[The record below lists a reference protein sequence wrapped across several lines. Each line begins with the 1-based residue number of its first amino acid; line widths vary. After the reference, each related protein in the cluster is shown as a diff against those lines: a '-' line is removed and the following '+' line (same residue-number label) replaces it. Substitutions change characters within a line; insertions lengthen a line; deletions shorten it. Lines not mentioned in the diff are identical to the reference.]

1 MKRKIYGVVDSFVC
15 PSSDYIEDLKYW
27 GFSKE
32 QIFFGLNVTN
42 NRFWAEKCQ
51 NTDFRMLPKHYFLT
65 VGRQVPFKNL
75 DTFLKAYLEYKRQ
88 GGNIPLV
95 MVGEGASHREL
106 EVLSSGISDITFLPF
121 QSYEKLRQIFINA
134 KCLFLPS
141 FKKETWGLIVNEA
154 MAAGKIVAVS
164 TECGCANTLVKERVN
179 GFLYNPLSEKEMIS
193 IMFEIQNM
201 SIDEIHKMQNEG
213 RKIIS
218 NWDLDK
224 FVEGVYSAV
233 LYAISHKKKIS
244 LLDHLLVKL
253 WKGQMKNNSVK

>member
-1 MKRKIYGVVDSFVC
+1 MI
-15 PSSDYIEDLKYW
+15 
-27 GFSKE
+27 
-32 QIFFGLNVTN
+32 
-42 NRFWAEKCQ
+42 
-51 NTDFRMLPKHYFLT
+51 
-65 VGRQVPFKNL
+65 
-75 DTFLKAYLEYKRQ
+75 
-88 GGNIPLV
+88 
-95 MVGEGASHREL
+95 
-106 EVLSSGISDITFLPF
+106 SSGISAITFLPF
-121 QSYEKLRQIFINA
+121 QSYEKLRQFFINA

-154 MAAGKIVAVS
+154 MAAGKIVAVR

-244 LLDHLLVKL
+244 LLDHLLVNL
-253 WKGQMKNNSVK
+253 WK

>member
-1 MKRKIYGVVDSFVC
+1 MS
-15 PSSDYIEDLKYW
+15 L
-27 GFSKE
+27 
-32 QIFFGLNVTN
+32 
-42 NRFWAEKCQ
+42 
-51 NTDFRMLPKHYFLT
+51 
-65 VGRQVPFKNL
+65 
-75 DTFLKAYLEYKRQ
+75 
-88 GGNIPLV
+88 
-95 MVGEGASHREL
+95 
-106 EVLSSGISDITFLPF
+106 
-121 QSYEKLRQIFINA
+121 
-134 KCLFLPS
+134 LPS

>member
-1 MKRKIYGVVDSFVC
+1 MQNVSFYLVLRK
-15 PSSDYIEDLKYW
+15 
-27 GFSKE
+27 
-32 QIFFGLNVTN
+32 
-42 NRFWAEKCQ
+42 
-51 NTDFRMLPKHYFLT
+51 KH
-65 VGRQVPFKNL
+65 G
-75 DTFLKAYLEYKRQ
+75 D
-88 GGNIPLV
+88 
-95 MVGEGASHREL
+95 
-106 EVLSSGISDITFLPF
+106 
-121 QSYEKLRQIFINA
+121 
-134 KCLFLPS
+134 
-141 FKKETWGLIVNEA
+141 LIVNEA

>member
-1 MKRKIYGVVDSFVC
+1 M
-15 PSSDYIEDLKYW
+15 
-27 GFSKE
+27 
-32 QIFFGLNVTN
+32 Q
-42 NRFWAEKCQ
+42 
-51 NTDFRMLPKHYFLT
+51 
-65 VGRQVPFKNL
+65 
-75 DTFLKAYLEYKRQ
+75 
-88 GGNIPLV
+88 
-95 MVGEGASHREL
+95 
-106 EVLSSGISDITFLPF
+106 
-121 QSYEKLRQIFINA
+121 

>member
-1 MKRKIYGVVDSFVC
+1 M
-15 PSSDYIEDLKYW
+15 
-27 GFSKE
+27 
-32 QIFFGLNVTN
+32 QNV
-42 NRFWAEKCQ
+42 
-51 NTDFRMLPKHYFLT
+51 
-65 VGRQVPFKNL
+65 
-75 DTFLKAYLEYKRQ
+75 
-88 GGNIPLV
+88 
-95 MVGEGASHREL
+95 S
-106 EVLSSGISDITFLPF
+106 
-121 QSYEKLRQIFINA
+121 
-134 KCLFLPS
+134 FLPS

-179 GFLYNPLSEKEMIS
+179 RFYYNPLSEKEMIS

>member
-1 MKRKIYGVVDSFVC
+1 M
-15 PSSDYIEDLKYW
+15 W
-27 GFSKE
+27 
-32 QIFFGLNVTN
+32 
-42 NRFWAEKCQ
+42 
-51 NTDFRMLPKHYFLT
+51 
-65 VGRQVPFKNL
+65 
-75 DTFLKAYLEYKRQ
+75 
-88 GGNIPLV
+88 
-95 MVGEGASHREL
+95 
-106 EVLSSGISDITFLPF
+106 
-121 QSYEKLRQIFINA
+121 
-134 KCLFLPS
+134 
-141 FKKETWGLIVNEA
+141 
-154 MAAGKIVAVS
+154 
-164 TECGCANTLVKERVN
+164 LVKERVN